1 MNKKE
6 SSLSFISLLPLF
18 IIYLVWG
25 STYLAIRVTVREGSG
40 FPPFTAGFL
49 RFFAAG
55 IILLLISA
63 LRKKRIKPTRSEWAT
78 LVISGV
84 LLLTGGN
91 GMVLWAEQKA
101 DSGLAALLVA
111 AVPLWTI
118 LIEAVLN
125 RKKPSAAL
133 VGVVLVG
140 FGGIALLTAPEMLG
154 KQVGEVLP
162 IAALLL
168 AGFSWALGTIRQTR
182 RPVQLD
188 PLVSS
193 AYQMLS
199 GGTGLLLLSFLN
211 KEPLPHPT
219 TDAWLSLVYLILFGS
234 VLGYTAY
241 VTALKNLPI
250 HIVVTYTYVNPIIA
264 IFLGWLILDERISI
278 WMLGG
283 TLLVL
288 LAVAGVFRLRYQ
300 NNTAD
305 EA

>member
-6 SSLSFISLLPLF
+6 SSLSFIHLLPLF

-25 STYLAIRVTVREGSG
+25 STYLAIRFTVREGSG

-49 RFFAAG
+49 RFFAG
-55 IILLLISA
+55 GGLLLLFSA

-78 LVISGV
+78 LIISGM

-133 VGVVLVG
+133 VAVVLVG

-219 TDAWLSLVYLILFGS
+219 TDAWLALVYLILFGS

-241 VTALKNLPI
+241 VIALKNLPI

-278 WMLGG
+278 WMVGG

-300 NNTAD
+300 NDEPD